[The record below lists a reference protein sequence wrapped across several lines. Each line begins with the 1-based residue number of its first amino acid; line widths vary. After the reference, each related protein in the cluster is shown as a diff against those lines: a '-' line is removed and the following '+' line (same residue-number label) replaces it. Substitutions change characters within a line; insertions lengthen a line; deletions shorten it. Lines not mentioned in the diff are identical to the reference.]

1 MQVAALVRDECWE
14 RGKVGAMVEVASN
27 LRRAFESESESDS
40 VRQRRNALR
49 GADLGSVAVDDYRS
63 ARTAGEMRPN
73 STGSTAA
80 RRDLGVVVAAKRET
94 SGKRIEREK

>member
-1 MQVAALVRDECWE
+1 M
-14 RGKVGAMVEVASN
+14 EVASN
-27 LRRAFESESESDS
+27 SRRAFESESDS
-40 VRQRRNALR
+40 VWQRRNALR
-49 GADLGSVAVDDYRS
+49 DLGSVAVDDYRS

-94 SGKRIEREK
+94 SGKRIEREE